1 MTLFLLWCGED
12 VKGGLKSSAPQSPSS
27 LEQNNVR
34 QTRQNVC
41 VVILPAEVHGAGV
54 CLCGHLEEELRK
66 LREETN
72 VDSLR
77 QELDRERSKRLE
89 LEQKMNEVVKSRW
102 ESVHADVSTWKSSE
116 YYPNRSVTAS
126 KVNRAPLVSRSAHW
140 RGSFRTKEHPQSAR
154 KFLLTE
160 EMTITLVIPRCN
172 FSLRFLSSW
181 LQCSRILTQRKL
193 RNT

>member
-1 MTLFLLWCGED
+1 MRQTACVLWC
-12 VKGGLKSSAPQSPSS
+12 
-27 LEQNNVR
+27 
-34 QTRQNVC
+34 
-41 VVILPAEVHGAGV
+41 LPAKVHGAGL
-54 CLCGHLEEELRK
+54 CLCGRLEEELRK

-102 ESVHADVSTWKSSE
+102 ESVHAEVSAWESSE
-116 YYPNRSVTAS
+116 YYPNRSVTPS
-126 KVNRAPLVSRSAHW
+126 EVNRAPLVCRSAHW

-160 EMTITLVIPRCN
+160 EMMITLMIMTVHGDVRRKIVIPRCD
-172 FSLRFLSSW
+172 FTVLDFYHHD
-181 LQCSRILTQRKL
+181 CSVVMQNTDPEETTQHL
-193 RNT
+193 NDVCICTSAPYQMLL